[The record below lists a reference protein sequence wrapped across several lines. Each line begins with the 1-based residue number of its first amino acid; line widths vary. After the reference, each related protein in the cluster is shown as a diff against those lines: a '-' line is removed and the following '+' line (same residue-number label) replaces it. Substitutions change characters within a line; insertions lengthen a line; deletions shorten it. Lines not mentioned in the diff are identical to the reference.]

1 MSLLE
6 NVADPKDLKKLNK
19 NELNEVTREI
29 RERIISV
36 AKSNGGHLS
45 SNLGIIETTV
55 ALHYVFDFSKDKIVW
70 DVGHQC
76 YAHKILTGRNA
87 SFDKI
92 REEGGISGFCD
103 KDESEYDVFSSGH
116 AGDSV
121 ALGLGLCKARDLLGE
136 DYAVVVVV
144 GDGSFINGLNLEAIT
159 STDYKPKNFIVIL
172 NDNGMSISKNRN
184 GLYKLISKSTIKKGY
199 INSKKAI
206 KKVFGNSFVTKGL
219 VKFRGFLKRVFN
231 KNYYLEKF
239 GFKYVGNVN
248 GNDLPSMIK
257 ILKNV
262 KTGAKN
268 NSVLLHVVTKKG
280 KGLDAAEER
289 SDLYHGVG
297 KELSIGGTPYSDRI
311 GKTIIE
317 CIEKDKKV
325 VAITAGMK
333 DGTGLDAVEKA
344 FPENFIDVGIAEEFA
359 VTYAAGLAKGGMKPV
374 VAIYSTFLQRAY
386 DEIMQD
392 VCLQNLPVTF
402 CLDRAG
408 LVGADGKTHQG
419 VFDISYLSG
428 LPNMTIL
435 SPTDP
440 DETEQ
445 ALKYALSLDSPC
457 AIRYPNDKNAMK
469 LTTEGFR
476 SGEWETVS
484 GGLTR
489 ERKKVLILAVG
500 PRTLKIAL
508 EAANDVCGV
517 RVAAVKRV
525 KPLDEAFLSSANEE
539 TIITLEENVLSGGF
553 GSAVLNYYA
562 NKKIRKNVRIL
573 AIKDEFVDYA
583 SVESQLTKN
592 GLSVENVRNIIRENI

>member
-1 MSLLE
+1 
-6 NVADPKDLKKLNK
+6 
-19 NELNEVTREI
+19 
-29 RERIISV
+29 
-36 AKSNGGHLS
+36 
-45 SNLGIIETTV
+45 
-55 ALHYVFDFSKDKIVW
+55 
-70 DVGHQC
+70 
-76 YAHKILTGRNA
+76 
-87 SFDKI
+87 
-92 REEGGISGFCD
+92 
-103 KDESEYDVFSSGH
+103 
-116 AGDSV
+116 
-121 ALGLGLCKARDLLGE
+121 
-136 DYAVVVVV
+136 
-144 GDGSFINGLNLEAIT
+144 
-159 STDYKPKNFIVIL
+159 
-172 NDNGMSISKNRN
+172 
-184 GLYKLISKSTIKKGY
+184 
-199 INSKKAI
+199 
-206 KKVFGNSFVTKGL
+206 
-219 VKFRGFLKRVFN
+219 
-231 KNYYLEKF
+231 
-239 GFKYVGNVN
+239 
-248 GNDLPSMIK
+248 
-257 ILKNV
+257 
-262 KTGAKN
+262 
-268 NSVLLHVVTKKG
+268 
-280 KGLDAAEER
+280 
-289 SDLYHGVG
+289 
-297 KELSIGGTPYSDRI
+297 
-311 GKTIIE
+311 
-317 CIEKDKKV
+317 
-325 VAITAGMK
+325 MK

-445 ALKYALSLDSPC
+445 ALKYALSLKTPC
-457 AIRYPNDKNAMK
+457 AIRYPNDKNAVK
-469 LTTEGFR
+469 LTAEGFR

-508 EAANDVCGV
+508 EAAKDVCGV

-562 NKKIRKNVRIL
+562 NKKVSKNVRVL
-573 AIKDEFVDYA
+573 GIKDEFVDYA